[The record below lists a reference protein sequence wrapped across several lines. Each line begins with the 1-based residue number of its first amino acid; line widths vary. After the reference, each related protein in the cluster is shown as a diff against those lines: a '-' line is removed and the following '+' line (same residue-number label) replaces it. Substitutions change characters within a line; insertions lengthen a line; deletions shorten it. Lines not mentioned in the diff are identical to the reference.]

1 MPVTVATPS
10 ADHRRPAGLVV
21 MHQNVSICQS
31 VLLSCFDL
39 SGRRNKIV
47 YEDLNFPSVMYVY
60 EAHRGP
66 GRARRAPCPAR
77 TG

>member
-1 MPVTVATPS
+1 MPVTVGDAVGRIIG
-10 ADHRRPAGLVV
+10 APAGSVV

-60 EAHRGP
+60 EAHRAL
-66 GRARRAPCPAR
+66 GRASSPCPA
-77 TG
+77 TTA